1 MSIFPDPLL
10 IVLQAIPFLVT
21 MAVLSKLV
29 FKPMAEY
36 LQERD
41 DATVGTRETAVQLQ
55 KEAAA
60 KLDEYEGRMKTAR
73 EEMTALRASRRAE
86 AIGARDAA
94 IGVARGH
101 ADTEIE
107 KALVVIATEQAAAAI
122 EMKTVS
128 AALATDITS
137 TVLGRA
143 AGAAPAK

>member
-29 FKPMAEY
+29 FKPMTEY

-41 DATVGTRETAVQLQ
+41 DASVGTRETAVQLQ

-60 KLDEYEGRMKTAR
+60 KLDEYESRMKEAKA
-73 EEMTALRASRRAE
+73 EMTGLRATRRAE
-86 AIGARDAA
+86 AIEKREAA
-94 IGVARGH
+94 VAVARSE
-101 ADTEIE
+101 AEASLE
-107 KALVVIATEQAAAAI
+107 KALETIATEKAAAATQMQTI
-122 EMKTVS
+122 ST
-128 AALATDITS
+128 ALAADITS

>member
-60 KLDEYEGRMKTAR
+60 KLDEYESRMKEAR
-73 EEMTALRASRRAE
+73 SEMTGLRARRRSE
-86 AIGARDAA
+86 ALEERDAA
-94 IGVARGH
+94 IVEARGE
-101 ADTEIE
+101 ADVAID
-107 KALVVIATEQAAAAI
+107 KALEVIATEKAAASTQMQTI
-122 EMKTVS
+122 ST
-128 AALATDITS
+128 ALAADITS

>member
-10 IVLQAIPFLVT
+10 IVLQVVPFLVT

-41 DATVGTRETAVQLQ
+41 EATVGTRETAVQLQ
-55 KEAAA
+55 QEAAA
-60 KLDEYEGRMKTAR
+60 KLDEYESRMKEAR
-73 EEMTALRASRRAE
+73 SEMTSLRAHRRAE
-86 AIGARDAA
+86 ALEKREAA
-94 IGVARGH
+94 ISTARGE
-101 ADTEIE
+101 AEASLE
-107 KALVVIATEQAAAAI
+107 KALEGIATEKAAAATQMETI
-122 EMKTVS
+122 SV
-128 AALATDITS
+128 ALAADITT